1 MASPARIL
9 PLQPATHRWQTLHQL
24 AEPRTVGPDWVPL
37 RFVDSRPEP
46 HAMVD
51 AAPSWAPLERLL
63 QPETS
68 AAARVIPIEYLRK
81 NSIFSTF
88 SDILLDDFA

>member
-1 MASPARIL
+1 
-9 PLQPATHRWQTLHQL
+9 
-24 AEPRTVGPDWVPL
+24 
-37 RFVDSRPEP
+37 
-46 HAMVD
+46 MVD